1 MSIRFERKTALD
13 FREEG
18 QPTATERTQTAQH
31 WPKALSVSD
40 QPHSLE
46 LISRAHQDALFVQ
59 SMFSWGWGMMSLFA
73 MGLVGVA
80 ALVLYAFFTGVTWLA
95 ELIRDG
101 DVWFFPFL
109 ALTLAMLLMGVVSIS
124 WAYRIFRIDI
134 RGPKDVPIVF
144 TRRTRKV
151 YMFREDVPE
160 LGIGWRTLL
169 SYFKPWPLILVEY
182 DWNCL
187 EAEYQEITTL
197 VGKNPKTVHILT
209 LYVKESPTSDTV
221 IGSFPLASPLLIGR
235 HSAKELWEHIRRFM
249 EEGGPHLSPGDK
261 PATMPSTLLQCIQN
275 MAPNVW
281 PLILAAIAWAWY
293 YGLWVADDWLIPS
306 DSFWFTMLHGF
317 PFYFGPL
324 WLITVFFNWL
334 GHKFGQRIELPPDLM
349 EQAGPQLDLKE
360 LARQAKEASAK
371 PLEVVSPDRSKNQD
385 ASAA

>member
-1 MSIRFERKTALD
+1 
-13 FREEG
+13 
-18 QPTATERTQTAQH
+18 
-31 WPKALSVSD
+31 
-40 QPHSLE
+40 
-46 LISRAHQDALFVQ
+46 
-59 SMFSWGWGMMSLFA
+59 
-73 MGLVGVA
+73 
-80 ALVLYAFFTGVTWLA
+80 
-95 ELIRDG
+95 
-101 DVWFFPFL
+101 
-109 ALTLAMLLMGVVSIS
+109 MLLMGVVSVS

-144 TRRTRKV
+144 NRRSRKV
-151 YMFREDVPE
+151 YMFRQNVPA

-209 LYVKESPTSDTV
+209 LYVKESPDSDTV

-293 YGLWVADDWLIPS
+293 YGLWVVDDWLIPS

-349 EQAGPQLDLKE
+349 EQAGPQLDLQE
-360 LARQAKEASAK
+360 LARQAKEAAK
-371 PLEVVSPDRSKNQD
+371 QQAVPASSSPAAKGVESDVSTG
-385 ASAA
+385 

>member
-1 MSIRFERKTALD
+1 MSISLPRKTALD

-18 QPTATERTQTAQH
+18 QPSANERKQTAQH
-31 WPKALSVSD
+31 WPKAQSVSD
-40 QPHSLE
+40 KPHSLE

-59 SMFSWGWGMMSLFA
+59 GMFSWAWGMMSLFGL
-73 MGLVGVA
+73 GLVAVA
-80 ALVLYAFFTGVTWLA
+80 LGGAYVLPEMIWDLTVSEGWELMFGAMVCALVSCT
-95 ELIRDG
+95 
-101 DVWFFPFL
+101 
-109 ALTLAMLLMGVVSIS
+109 VVIGLC
-124 WAYRIFRIDI
+124 WAYRVFRIDI

-144 TRRTRKV
+144 NRRSRKV
-151 YMFREDVPE
+151 YMFRQNVPE

-209 LYVKESPTSDTV
+209 LYVKESPDSDTV

-261 PATMPSTLLQCIQN
+261 PATMPSTLLQCLQN

-281 PLILAAIAWAWY
+281 PLIIAATAWAWY
-293 YGLWVADDWLIPS
+293 YTVWVAGSWPMVRDG
-306 DSFWFTMLHGF
+306 FWFTMLHGF
-317 PFYFGPL
+317 PFLAGPM

-334 GHKFGQRIELPPDLM
+334 GHKFGQRIELPRDLM

-360 LARQAKEASAK
+360 LARQAEA
-371 PLEVVSPDRSKNQD
+371 
-385 ASAA
+385 AAAQRATTTCAGDCERAPESDVLPP